1 MSKDNEEFIRKTDAD
16 KLTATLRELAKEK
29 AIETARAMGK
39 AEAYDHSAELCTDML
54 VLRSAAPTASNEPTV
69 APKAIPAMHAS
80 TPRNRTAWR
89 RGGLGLKK
97 AALDYLRDREGF
109 TRVSEIM
116 PELIRQGIETD
127 DKTVKHA
134 LDKEVRAGR
143 LDRRGT
149 DAYRVIPLAEVEG

>member
-1 MSKDNEEFIRKTDAD
+1 MSKENEEFIRKTDAD

-54 VLRSAAPTASNEPTV
+54 VLRSATPTPQPHV
-69 APKAIPAMHAS
+69 APKVIPAMGVAP
-80 TPRNRTAWR
+80 PRNRTAWR

-109 TRVSEIM
+109 TRVSEIT